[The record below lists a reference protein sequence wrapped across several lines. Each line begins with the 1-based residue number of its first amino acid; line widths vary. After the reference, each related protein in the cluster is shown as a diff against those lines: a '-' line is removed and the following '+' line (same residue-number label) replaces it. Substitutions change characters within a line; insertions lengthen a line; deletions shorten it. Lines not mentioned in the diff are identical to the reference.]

1 MSAGTYNLCIE
12 QGATFVREFVW
23 QTGTPGCPPK
33 NLTPVDLTGYSAILQ
48 IRSTVTSPDVLFEA
62 STALGNIVLGGVLGT
77 ITLTIDAATT
87 AAFTWNRGV
96 YNLNL
101 DSGGTVTRLIQGAVA
116 VSPEVTR

>member
-12 QGATFVREFVW
+12 QGATFTRVFTW

-33 NLTPVDLTGYSAILQ
+33 NLVPVDLTTFSAILQ
-48 IRSTVTSPDVLFEA
+48 IRATINSTEVLYEA
-62 STALGNIVLGGVLGT
+62 STALGNIVLGGVTGT
-77 ITLTIDAATT
+77 ITLTISAVDT
-87 AAFTWNRGV
+87 ADFTWTRGV
-96 YNLNL
+96 YNLNM